1 MSQVPPPKCGL
12 VVRCSWFVRLPLRG
26 DARLDQEIDQPPR
39 LHRHVLACGVHSKDT
54 QLYGSVVRHQF
65 YQRPALEVGPD
76 QELGLQNDPRTEEH
90 KSELQSLMRIS
101 YAVFCLKK
109 KSTSTSNTR
118 QKRDR

>member
-54 QLYGSVVRHQF
+54 QLDGSVVRHQF
-65 YQRPALEVGPD
+65 YQRSEERRVGKECVSTCRYRWSPYHYTK
-76 QELGLQNDPRTEEH
+76 NISICT
-90 KSELQSLMRIS
+90 RIV
-101 YAVFCLKK
+101 A
-109 KSTSTSNTR
+109 R
-118 QKRDR
+118 E